1 MYQPL
6 NTDAE
11 SFNKRLNTITSK
23 FPLTNDKEVI
33 IGMDH
38 NLDLLKSSTNRHT
51 QQFIEEMTEKIL
63 LPTITQPTRITNS
76 SATLIDN
83 IFVSEKLHRFYESVI
98 LLDDMSDH
106 LPMLTLLK
114 QTKLLDK
121 EPLEFESQ
129 NLTDKKITAIK
140 NDLLQVDW
148 TSTLTG
154 GNSDQNFDIFLA
166 TVNRTM
172 DKISPIK
179 KMKIS
184 AKCRFVEPWM
194 TRGLEISSRKK
205 KELYKATLKNGAT
218 QESKLKYIE
227 YRNKFNKTKR
237 SMQKLYFTTR
247 ANDFAKDSKKL
258 RSLINN
264 VIKRTKDKVV

>member
-1 MYQPL
+1 
-6 NTDAE
+6 
-11 SFNKRLNTITSK
+11 
-23 FPLTNDKEVI
+23 
-33 IGMDH
+33 MDH
-38 NLDLLKSSTNRHT
+38 NLDLLKNSTHKHT
-51 QQFIEEMTEKIL
+51 QQFIEEM
-63 LPTITQPTRITNS
+63 PTITRPTRITNS

-83 IFVSEKLHRFYESVI
+83 IFVSEKLYRFYESAI

-106 LPMLTLLK
+106 LPTLTLLK

-140 NDLLQVDW
+140 NDLLQVHW

-154 GNSDQNFDIFLA
+154 GNSNENFDIFLA
-166 TVNRTM
+166 TVNMTM

-194 TRGLEISSRKK
+194 TRGLEIFLVERKK
-205 KELYKATLKNGAT
+205 NSVRLH
-218 QESKLKYIE
+218 
-227 YRNKFNKTKR
+227 
-237 SMQKLYFTTR
+237 
-247 ANDFAKDSKKL
+247 
-258 RSLINN
+258 
-264 VIKRTKDKVV
+264 